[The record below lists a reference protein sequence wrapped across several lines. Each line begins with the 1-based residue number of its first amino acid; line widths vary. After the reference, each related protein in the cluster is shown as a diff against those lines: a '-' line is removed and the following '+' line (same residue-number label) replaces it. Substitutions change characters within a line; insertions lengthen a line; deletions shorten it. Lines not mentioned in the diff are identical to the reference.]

1 MPGKV
6 SEDDIDAFVQAW
18 GPQKLTL
25 IGYPGSVPLARM
37 QELGV
42 ARVSFGPFSQSV
54 ALMALQ
60 DLTTDIVAGGGLPS
74 DFRVLN

>member
-1 MPGKV
+1 
-6 SEDDIDAFVQAW
+6 
-18 GPQKLTL
+18 
-25 IGYPGSVPLARM
+25 
-37 QELGV
+37 V
-42 ARVSFGPFSQSV
+42 ARVSFGPFTQSV